1 MKHGLKPKQNYKNII
16 YKGVHCTYYFMNYFI
31 GILTSFCLL
40 NWNNSSSKHML
51 IGCVDIIEDDSNN
64 FEESDFN
71 SDVLKYCSTA
81 IVLCGNY

>member
-1 MKHGLKPKQNYKNII
+1 
-16 YKGVHCTYYFMNYFI
+16 
-31 GILTSFCLL
+31 
-40 NWNNSSSKHML
+40 ML

-81 IVLCGNY
+81 IVLCGIITTSENLEIRLLGNVAAYFTYFN